1 MKRDAVIMVTGAGGL
16 VGSTLLQHLASKGF
30 SQLVPV
36 LRKDCDLSDPRSTD
50 QLFARTRPA
59 HVFHAAGRVYG
70 ILGNMMNQGLSF
82 YDNSMINTN
91 VVEAARRHGVEKITV
106 MGTGAVYP
114 YPPPGVP
121 LREHMIHFGIPHASE
136 RGYANAKRAMLAM
149 LEAYEESYGLK
160 WAYVVSCNLFGPRD
174 RFDVK
179 FGHVVPAL
187 IRKFHDARSNGS
199 SVDVWG
205 DGSAQRDFMYSRDA
219 ARAFQT
225 IMESVDGAV
234 NIGSGVVY
242 SIREIVDMLGA
253 ITGLADRVR
262 WDPSKPNG
270 QEYREYDLS
279 RMRLTGFQC
288 RHSIAEGLRETWDW
302 YCREFDGKPAAV
314 PAHPEG
320 VSASP

>member
-1 MKRDAVIMVTGAGGL
+1 MRRDAVIMVTGAGGL
-16 VGSTLLQHLASKGF
+16 VGSTLLEHLAGEGF
-30 SQLVPV
+30 TRLVPV
-36 LRKDCDLSDPRSTD
+36 LRRDCDLSDSKSTES
-50 QLFARTRPA
+50 LFARTRPTY
-59 HVFHAAGRVYG
+59 VFHAAGRVYG

-91 VVEAARRHGVEKITV
+91 VVEASRRHGVEKITV

-121 LREHMIHFGIPHASE
+121 LRENMIHFGIPHASE

-160 WAYVVSCNLFGPRD
+160 WAYIVSCNLFGPRD

-187 IRKFHDARSNGS
+187 IRKFHEARCNGGG
-199 SVDVWG
+199 VEVWG
-205 DGSAQRDFMYSRDA
+205 DGAAEREFVESRDA
-219 ARAFQT
+219 AQAFGR
-225 IMESVDGAV
+225 IMENVDGPV

-253 ITGLADRVR
+253 ITGMADRVR
-262 WDPSKPNG
+262 WDRTKPNG

-279 RMRLTGFQC
+279 RMRSAGFQC
-288 RHSIAEGLRETWDW
+288 RYSIAEGLRETWDW
-302 YCREFDGKPAAV
+302 YCREFDGKPQATQ
-314 PAHPEG
+314 AHAEG
-320 VSASP
+320 VSVSL